1 MRCSSRSTK
10 ISNPASIN
18 FFDVVGVSAERR
30 SNSFFSQRSQNAG
43 LVIFC
48 AWWWVWMKR
57 MRGRSKFFAFNAPLQ
72 RINLSLQSE
81 VTRPIRSTIGAFPR
95 AAAKVEHRHLACSIT
110 PEAGTPS
117 RTSCLGP
124 HISSKFTAQQK
135 REIFKGTDNPIQF
148 IFL

>member
-124 HISSKFTAQQK
+124 HISSKFTK
-135 REIFKGTDNPIQF
+135 REIFKGTDNPIHF